1 MVFISRSLRYG
12 RDDER
17 DVRVNANKAG
27 LGCVY
32 YVVKSASGTVI
43 RRVEKN
49 FQKIPIFFFLP
60 LDDSIIRDR
69 IGEALEG
76 SENVLSFS
84 GRTDARKK

>member
-1 MVFISRSLRYG
+1 MTNETFVY
-12 RDDER
+12 
-17 DVRVNANKAG
+17 NANKTG

-32 YVVKSASGTVI
+32 YVVKSASGTVL

-49 FQKIPIFFFLP
+49 FQKISIFFFLP
-60 LDDSIIRDR
+60 LDDSIIGDR

-84 GRTDARKK
+84 GRTGARKK